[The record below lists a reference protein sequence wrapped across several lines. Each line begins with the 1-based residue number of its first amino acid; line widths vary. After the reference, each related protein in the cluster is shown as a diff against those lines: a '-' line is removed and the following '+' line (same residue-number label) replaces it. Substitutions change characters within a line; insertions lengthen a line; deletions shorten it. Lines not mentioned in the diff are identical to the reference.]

1 MLVKNIRIY
10 LLMTGGQHWIGGVQ
24 YTRNLIR
31 SISCLPEIEQP
42 SIVLSL
48 GSKNQNAG
56 YEQEFSKYDFITL
69 EGQAPWVRTLCGGV
83 RKVFGESACKKLL
96 RILDYF
102 DASADKCEV
111 AYPVKGMPLS
121 MNLQSVLWI
130 PDFQYKCLPQY
141 FSDDEI
147 ARRNQDYARML
158 AGDEILVLSSESVR
172 RDFHRFFPE
181 YADKNIRVLNFV
193 SVMESDDFSRDP
205 DNVCR
210 KYNLPEKFVYLP
222 NQFFMHKRHDL
233 VFQAL
238 AKIKQS
244 GREIALVCTGNCS
257 DYRAQDYYQSLLRTL
272 RNHQIESQVFILG
285 LIPRSDQIQ
294 IFRKAAF
301 TLQPSEF
308 EGWSTTVEDG
318 IALGKDMLLSN
329 IDTHIE
335 QAPLYGTYFQAG
347 DIDDLVDK
355 LIRLWERG
363 TPGPDLARERFAKES
378 NHQRCA
384 AFAKTFLDIM
394 YAARAK
400 SRDNKSALRLDCGS
414 RYSVNDALD

>member
-56 YEQEFSKYDFITL
+56 YEQEFSKYDFIAF

-83 RKVFGESACKKLL
+83 RKAFGESACKMLL

-102 DASADKCEV
+102 DISADKCEV

-121 MNLQSVLWI
+121 MNLESVLWI

-172 RDFHRFFPE
+172 KDFYHFFPE

-205 DNVCR
+205 GNVC
-210 KYNLPEKFVYLP
+210 KKFNLPEKFVYLP

-233 VFQAL
+233 VFEAL
-238 AKIKQS
+238 AKLKQA
-244 GREIALVCTGNCS
+244 GKEIVLVCTGNCS
-257 DYRAQDYYQSLLRTL
+257 DYRAQDYYQSLLETL
-272 RNHQIESQVFILG
+272 KNHQIENQVFILG
-285 LIPRSDQIQ
+285 LISRSDQIQ
-294 IFRKAAF
+294 VFRKAAF

-335 QAPLYGTYFQAG
+335 QNPLYGTYFQAG
-347 DIDDLVDK
+347 NVDDLAEK
-355 LIRLWERG
+355 LILLWERCA
-363 TPGPDLARERFAKES
+363 PGPDLKRESFVKE
-378 NHQRCA
+378 NNQQRCA

-394 YAARAK
+394 YAAREK
-400 SRDNKSALRLDCGS
+400 SLSGKSTLKLDCDP
-414 RYSVNDALD
+414 RYSVNDVSD